1 MKPSYL
7 LLPLLALLLQ
17 CGAPSRQ
24 RAETAASRYVRA
36 SVHDPGSYE
45 LVRATSRPYTRQDSA
60 QEAARAARRQA
71 GPAGPTP
78 PAAPRPPSGA
88 DTARIG
94 WLVALTYRV
103 KEGYGPATT
112 QKGTFVVYP
121 SDEVV
126 PVAL

>member
-7 LLPLLALLLQ
+7 LLLLPGLLQ

-24 RAETAASRYVRA
+24 RAEAAASRYVRA

-45 LVRATSRPYTRQDSA
+45 IVRAISRPYTRHDSA
-60 QEAARAARRQA
+60 QEAARAARRRA
-71 GPAGPTP
+71 SLAGPTP
-78 PAAPRPPSGA
+78 PAAPRPPNSA

-94 WLVALTYRV
+94 WLINLTYRV
-103 KEGYGPATT
+103 KEGYSPATT

-126 PVAL
+126 PVAQ